1 MLKSHYSKKLTQKN
15 SQLQNP
21 KKLYVM
27 NALDLFLTAPN
38 AENLKKIQN
47 NSWMLTRVFQ
57 KDEPLA
63 RQFFKFEEW
72 FQICKD
78 LSGLTEE
85 EKTTFKDLLKSSVST
100 FDEAIK
106 YYHTLGY
113 EDRIAW
119 QKDFIGHAKTVKDC
133 QYLLYSMHKGHR
145 KEIVEK
151 MQKVAVSDEDK
162 KIAFSYKP

>member
-1 MLKSHYSKKLTQKN
+1 
-15 SQLQNP
+15 
-21 KKLYVM
+21 M
-27 NALDLFLTAPN
+27 NALDMFMLAPS

-57 KDEPLA
+57 KDEALA
-63 RQFFKFEEW
+63 KQFFKFEEW

-106 YYHTLGY
+106 YYHTLSY

-151 MQKVAVSDEDK
+151 MQKVAVSDDDK
-162 KIAFSYKP
+162 KIAFGYKS

>member
-1 MLKSHYSKKLTQKN
+1 
-15 SQLQNP
+15 
-21 KKLYVM
+21 M

-85 EKTTFKDLLKSSVST
+85 EKATFKELLKSSVST
-100 FDEAIK
+100 FAEAIK

-113 EDRIAW
+113 DDRIAW